1 MSGAPR
7 LVVIGNGMAGV
18 RCVEEI
24 LSLAPDAYRITIIG
38 NEPHP
43 NYNRIL
49 LSKVLQGD
57 TSIAD
62 ITINGFDWYRERG
75 IRLVTGETVV
85 RIDAQS
91 RRVVA
96 ESGMTVEYDELIV
109 ATGSSAFR
117 PPLPGIDKQGVTAF
131 RSIRDCETMMEA
143 ATAYKRAAVIGG
155 GLLGLEAARGL
166 LNLGMEVDV
175 VHNAPHLMNRQ
186 LDETAADLLKREL
199 RGQGM
204 RFWMNKRTERITG
217 WKRADGLLFSDGSKL
232 SADLIVLAVGI
243 SPNVG
248 VAAASGIRTNRA
260 IVVDDYLRTSAP
272 NVYAVG
278 ECAEHDGIVYGLV
291 APLYEQGK
299 VLARKLTG
307 HPTPPYQG
315 SVPYAMLKV
324 SGVDVFSAG
333 DIRGDGVE
341 TAVQHYDGIAGT
353 YRKVTMREGR
363 VAGAVLY
370 GDSSEGMKLL
380 DLLKK
385 QASVDAL
392 RESAGTGA
400 AGTGGASEAA
410 AEMADHATVCS
421 CNGVSKGAIVEA
433 IGSRGLRTVEEVRDK
448 TKASGSCGGCKPLV
462 SALLAAVL
470 NGGAG
475 LGAKRVV
482 PVCDCTE
489 LDQAGLRDA
498 ALSGGY
504 ETASEARAALGWRRA
519 DGCAVCRPAL
529 AYYLALRDEI
539 GAGVAAAAAAVSA
552 EEVNAGFAAGTRFD
566 WEQAART
573 KPMPSAVQVAVS
585 ERVLA
590 ASDALVRDFGVAATP
605 VGWEV
610 YVGGHAG
617 HPVKQAQLLAVE
629 TEREAAFALA
639 AACLQYYRETG
650 HHGER
655 AWKWLD
661 RVGLTPLRERLL
673 DADRREALLARWES
687 RRDRKE
693 RTDIAWSN
701 A

>member
-18 RCVEEI
+18 RCVEEMTA
-24 LSLAPDAYRITIIG
+24 LAPDAYRITIIG
-38 NEPHP
+38 DEPHP

-57 TSIAD
+57 TSISD

-75 IRLVTGETVV
+75 IRLLTGETVV
-85 RIDAQS
+85 RIDAQN

-131 RSIRDCETMMEA
+131 RSIRDCEKMMEA
-143 ATAYKRAAVIGG
+143 AAAYKRAAVIGG

-175 VHNAPHLMNRQ
+175 VHNAAHLMNRQ

-199 RGQGM
+199 LSQGM

-217 WKRADGLLFSDGSKL
+217 WKRADGLLFADGTKL

-248 VAAASGIRTNRA
+248 LAAASGILTNRA

-307 HPTPPYQG
+307 HPTPPYRG

-341 TAVQHYDGIAGT
+341 IASQRYDGLAGT

-370 GDSSEGMKLL
+370 GDSTDGMKLF

-385 QASVDAL
+385 QALVDAL
-392 RESAGTGA
+392 RESAGSGA
-400 AGTGGASEAA
+400 SPGGAGEAA

-433 IGSRGLRTVEEVRDK
+433 IGSCGLRTVEEVRDK

-462 SALLAAVL
+462 GALLAAVL
-470 NGGAG
+470 SGGAG
-475 LGAKRVV
+475 AGAKRVV

-489 LDQAGLRDA
+489 LDHEGLRDA
-498 ALSGGY
+498 ALGGRCG
-504 ETASEARAALGWRRA
+504 TAAEARAAFGWRRA

-529 AYYLALRDEI
+529 AYYLALRDEMR
-539 GAGVAAAAAAVSA
+539 AGSLAASAPVA
-552 EEVNAGFAAGTRFD
+552 EVGSAGFAKDERFAL
-566 WEQAART
+566 EQAVRT
-573 KPMPSAVQVAVS
+573 KPMPSGVQVAVS
-585 ERVLA
+585 ERALA
-590 ASDALVRDFGVAATP
+590 PSDALVRDFGVAATP

-617 HPVKQAQLLAVE
+617 HPVKQARLLAVE
-629 TEREAAFALA
+629 AEREAAFALA
-639 AACLQYYRETG
+639 AACLQHYRETG
-650 HHGER
+650 HYGER

-673 DADRREALLARWES
+673 DADRREALLSRWES
-687 RRDRKE
+687 RRDREE
-693 RTDIAWSN
+693 RTEIAWSN
-701 A
+701 G